1 MMISERIN
9 KLIYMLFLV
18 MPTVESLNGYF
29 INLGISDA
37 YRIIINLLIVYS
49 VLICQRKIYKS
60 VLDAALLVS
69 ILMILTLLQ
78 VLLLHGS
85 LVVFK
90 SDLNTIFRMMLFPTY
105 VAYFKVAIKLNWI
118 KKNSLI
124 NILDVYSFQ
133 YMFLVIVPNIFGLGL
148 ATYDST
154 VTLINSTVSETS
166 IGNKGYFL
174 EVNSLIAILIA
185 MMIYSGETAW
195 KGNFYKSFSSYY
207 GFMFLISLGNI
218 CALLLVATKTGIVM
232 AILYIFFFLI
242 RLLIYANIL
251 KEIKFLI
258 LSFII
263 IVLLNSGKLLE
274 EMFADVIKRG
284 MYFFNLFQGD
294 WLRFLT
300 SSRSE
305 YLKQTFQNVDKSG
318 KGLIITVIGG
328 GYYLN
333 FANLNEFYKRS
344 VTEMDWFDF
353 YFSYGVVGVIFYINY
368 LKNGLLNYLFLNKYK
383 QIKIIV
389 TVFLVYSFF
398 AGHIIFNAMTVTI
411 LAMCYVCLD
420 SET

>member
-1 MMISERIN
+1 MEGKIN
-9 KLIYMLFLV
+9 KLVYVLFLF
-18 MPTVESLNGYF
+18 MPVIESFNGYF
-29 INLGISDA
+29 VHLAISDI
-37 YRIIINLLIVYS
+37 YRILINVLIVCSVVIYQKNFYKSVVDAILLVS
-49 VLICQRKIYKS
+49 VLI
-60 VLDAALLVS
+60 V
-69 ILMILTLLQ
+69 LTLLQ
-78 VLLLHGS
+78 LLLLHGN
-85 LVVFK
+85 LVVLK
-90 SDLNTIFRMMLFPTY
+90 SDLNTIFRIMLFPMY
-105 VAYFKVAIKLNWI
+105 VAYFKVAIKSNWI
-118 KKNSLI
+118 KINSII
-124 NILDVYSFQ
+124 NILDAYSIQ
-133 YMFLVIVPNIFGLGL
+133 YMLLVIVPNIFGLGL

-154 VTLINSTVSETS
+154 VNSTVTLISDTS

-195 KGNFYKSFSSYY
+195 KGKFYKSFSSYY

-218 CALLLVATKTGIVM
+218 YALLLVATKTGIAM

-242 RLLIYANIL
+242 RLLIYTNML

-258 LSFII
+258 LLFLI
-263 IVLLNSGKLLE
+263 IVLFNSGKLLE

-305 YLKQTFQNVDKSG
+305 YLKQTFQNIDKSG

-333 FANLNEFYKRS
+333 FTNLNEFYKRS

>member
-1 MMISERIN
+1 MERKIN
-9 KLIYMLFLV
+9 KLIYVLFLF
-18 MPTVESLNGYF
+18 MPVIESFNGYF
-29 INLGISDA
+29 VYLAISDI
-37 YRIIINLLIVYS
+37 YRILINVLIVCSVVIYQKNFYKSVVDAILLVS
-49 VLICQRKIYKS
+49 VLI
-60 VLDAALLVS
+60 V
-69 ILMILTLLQ
+69 LTLLQ
-78 VLLLHGS
+78 LLLLHGN
-85 LVVFK
+85 LVVLK
-90 SDLNTIFRMMLFPTY
+90 SDLNTIFRIMLFPMY
-105 VAYFKVAIKLNWI
+105 VAYFKVAIKSNWI
-118 KKNSLI
+118 KINSII
-124 NILDVYSFQ
+124 NILDAYSIQ
-133 YMFLVIVPNIFGLGL
+133 YMLLVIVPNIFGLGL

-154 VTLINSTVSETS
+154 VNSTVTLISDTS

-195 KGNFYKSFSSYY
+195 KGKFYKSFSSYY
-207 GFMFLISLGNI
+207 GFMLLISLGNI
-218 CALLLVATKTGIVM
+218 YALFLVATKTGIAM

-242 RLLIYANIL
+242 RLLIYTNML

-258 LSFII
+258 LLFII
-263 IVLLNSGKLLE
+263 IVLFNSGKLLE

-305 YLKQTFQNVDKSG
+305 YLKQTFQNIDKSG

-333 FANLNEFYKRS
+333 FTNLNEFYKRS

>member
-1 MMISERIN
+1 MEVKIN
-9 KLIYMLFLV
+9 KSIYMLFLF
-18 MPTVESLNGYF
+18 MPVIESLNGYF
-29 INLGISDA
+29 VHLAISDI
-37 YRIIINLLIVYS
+37 YRILINVLIVCSFVIYQKNFYKPVVDAVLLVS
-49 VLICQRKIYKS
+49 VLIVI
-60 VLDAALLVS
+60 
-69 ILMILTLLQ
+69 TLLQ
-78 VLLLHGS
+78 LLLLHGN
-85 LVVFK
+85 LVVLK
-90 SDLNTIFRMMLFPTY
+90 SDLNTIFRIMLFPMY
-105 VAYFKVAIKLNWI
+105 VAYFKIAIKSNWI
-118 KKNSLI
+118 KINSII
-124 NILDVYSFQ
+124 NILDAYSIQ
-133 YMFLVIVPNIFGLGL
+133 YMLLVIIPNIFGLGL
-148 ATYDST
+148 ATYDSA
-154 VTLINSTVSETS
+154 VNSTATLFSDTS

-195 KGNFYKSFSSYY
+195 KGKFFKSFSSYY

-218 CALLLVATKTGIVM
+218 YALLLVATKTGIAV

-258 LSFII
+258 LLFII

-284 MYFFNLFQGD
+284 VYFFKLFQGD

-305 YLKQTFQNVDKSG
+305 YLKQTFQNIDKSG

-333 FANLNEFYKRS
+333 FTNLYEFYKRS

-353 YFSYGVVGVIFYINY
+353 YFSYGIVGVIFYIKY